1 MSTFEVLAH
10 YGTAA
15 LARYAGLLF
24 LFLALHLIRIPFV
37 LAERVLA
44 GLLVRIDAAAT
55 AQASR
60 NPSRRVNQF
69 FPDDFPADLAA
80 RKEAPTHV

>member
-1 MSTFEVLAH
+1 VTTFDVLSR

-15 LARYAGLLF
+15 LARHTGLVVLF
-24 LFLALHLIRIPFV
+24 LVLHLIRIPFV
-37 LAERVLA
+37 LIERVLA
-44 GLLVRIDAAAT
+44 GVLARLDRAAT

-60 NPSRRVNQF
+60 PPTRRVNQF
-69 FPDDFPADLAA
+69 FPDDFPADLPT